1 MRDFYRFLIAV
12 FTAPDLRWQTPV
24 YTGLGVGL
32 VVGVA
37 LPVLLPWTG
46 FFALALETLAV
57 VAGVGGGLALIG
69 YGGWLLVFGNRMD
82 RLALEEVEE
91 DEPIEIETEAV
102 GMETETMDIETESAS
117 APAPEAGEGKVVRPT
132 RPVGQVGQVCP
143 ICPKCLG
150 PMMRARARAGHA
162 KGREFWVCHQYPD
175 CQGLRAMIV
184 KRRRS

>member
-46 FFALALETLAV
+46 FFALVLETLAV

-69 YGGWLLVFGNRMD
+69 YGGWLLVFGNRMQ
-82 RLALEEVEE
+82 RFALEEVDE
-91 DEPIEIETEAV
+91 DEPMEIEAEPA
-102 GMETETMDIETESAS
+102 GASS
-117 APAPEAGEGKVVRPT
+117 APTSGKSKAYRPPR
-132 RPVGQVGQVCP
+132 RPVGQIGQVCP
-143 ICPKCLG
+143 VCPKCRG
-150 PMMRARARAGHA
+150 PMMRGRARAGHA
-162 KGREFWVCHQYPD
+162 QGREFWVCHRYPE
-175 CQGLRAMIV
+175 CRGLRAIV
-184 KRRRS
+184 SGRGRS

>member
-24 YTGLGVGL
+24 YTGLGLGL
-32 VVGVA
+32 IVGVA

-46 FFALALETLAV
+46 FIALTLETLAV

-69 YGGWLLVFGNRMD
+69 YGGWLVVFGNRMD
-82 RLALEEVEE
+82 RVALDEVEE
-91 DEPIEIETEAV
+91 DEPMEMETESV
-102 GMETETMDIETESAS
+102 GMETEPMEIETEPAS